1 MAKKKTLAE
10 LKAEKKEADEKYYAE
25 LKETMNEE
33 FHSVWEEMIKP
44 ALHSLKKTMDE
55 VTDRFEDFED
65 DFKGY
70 LREKKPDVDVK
81 LLSEIYGD
89 TPPLQKAEAKKS
101 SSSKRSWPEETKI
114 KHVKEYDK
122 AKKRR
127 EGAKY
132 LRDNDLNS
140 NNIQTWRA
148 AFLAALDAT
157 EKVSDKP

>member
-25 LKETMNEE
+25 LKETMSHE
-33 FHSVWEEMIKP
+33 FHSVWEETIKP

-55 VTDRFEDFED
+55 VTDRFEEFED

-89 TPPLQKAEAKKS
+89 TLPLQKEEAKQS
-101 SSSKRSWPEETKI
+101 QRSKRSWSDETKI

-122 AKKRR
+122 AKKKRA
-127 EGAKY
+127 GAKY

-157 EKVSDKP
+157 EKASDKP